1 MFTEHQQIVLTAH
14 VIGDEQQEL
23 QPGDIGTIIHV
34 HPNQKAFVA
43 EFTSLHGDTIA
54 IATVLRSQ
62 ARPAID
68 TTKN

>member
-1 MFTEHQQIVLTAH
+1 MFKEHQQIVLTAP
-14 VIGDEQQEL
+14 VTGDEQQEL
-23 QPGDIGTIIHV
+23 QPGDVATIIHI

-43 EFTSLHGDTIA
+43 EFTSPDGETIA

>member
-1 MFTEHQQIVLTAH
+1 MFKEHQQIVLTAP
-14 VIGDEQQEL
+14 VTGDEQQEL
-23 QPGDIGTIIHV
+23 KPGDVGAIIHI

-43 EFTSLHGDTIA
+43 EFTYPNCETIT

>member
-1 MFTEHQQIVLTAH
+1 MLKEHQQIVLTAPA
-14 VIGDEQQEL
+14 IGDEQQKL
-23 QPGDIGTIIHV
+23 QPGDIGTIIHI

-43 EFTSLHGDTIA
+43 EFTSPDGETIA
-54 IATVLRSQ
+54 IATVLPSQ